1 MIEVTVSEVREQLA
15 HLLGKVQHG
24 GEVVEI
30 SRHGKAVAYVVS
42 AAEWAFLQD
51 CEDLHWGRELDRTR
65 AEPGYD
71 PKDTMPAKE
80 FFAQLHVEDAA
91 KDAAE

>member
-30 SRHGKAVAYVVS
+30 SRHGKPVAYVVS

-51 CEDLHWGRELDRTR
+51 CEDLHWGPIAEAAYQNHLKDPGAARTIDEIMAER
-65 AEPGYD
+65 A
-71 PKDTMPAKE
+71 KDT
-80 FFAQLHVEDAA
+80 
-91 KDAAE
+91 AAE